1 MSFVLVIRYHRRS
14 WVLGTDDLFHKP
26 GSDKTRL
33 FDSEEQARDVRRRFR
48 KVNTAMFIRPS
59 DDIERGRVTH
69 SRGLAR

>member
-33 FDSEEQARDVRRRFR
+33 FDSQQQARDVRRRFR
-48 KVNTAMFIRPS
+48 KVNTTMFIRPA
-59 DDIERGRVTH
+59 DNIDGDRVVIV
-69 SRGLAR
+69 RGLSR